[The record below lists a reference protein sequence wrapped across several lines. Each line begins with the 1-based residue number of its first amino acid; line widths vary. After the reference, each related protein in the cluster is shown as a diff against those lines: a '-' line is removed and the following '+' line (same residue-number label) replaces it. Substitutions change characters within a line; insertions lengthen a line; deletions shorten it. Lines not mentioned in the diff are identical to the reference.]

1 MVENIVTTVSHHTQ
15 MEVNRLQKTL
25 LDLGYYP
32 LDTPASSTGQQDN
45 LDDHSFDTPASSTGQ
60 PHNLALTTRPAIEP
74 NPPKK
79 RRRLAYLK
87 CDFCRGAKK
96 KVSIVHVCCPLT

>member
-1 MVENIVTTVSHHTQ
+1 MDADIATSIIISENLIWD
-15 MEVNRLQKTL
+15 
-25 LDLGYYP
+25 DLSDHQF
-32 LDTPASSTGQQDN
+32 DTPARTRGQPDN
-45 LDDHSFDTPASSTGQ
+45 LDDHSFDTPASSTGR
-60 PHNLALTTRPAIEP
+60 PHNLALTPRPAIEP

-79 RRRLAYLK
+79 KRRLAYLK